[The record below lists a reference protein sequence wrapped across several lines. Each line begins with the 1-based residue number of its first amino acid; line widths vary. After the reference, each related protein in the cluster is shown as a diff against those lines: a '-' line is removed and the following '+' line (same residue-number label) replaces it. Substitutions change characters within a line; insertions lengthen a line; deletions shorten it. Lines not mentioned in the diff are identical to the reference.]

1 MATQYILRLDD
12 ACERSRVENWVR
24 MEQLLAH
31 YNVHPLVAVI
41 PECADPDFLSYEID
55 YNFWDRVGNWIEH
68 GWSIAMHGYTHEHP
82 QQDGGISPVNKRS
95 EFAGV
100 PLEKQREMIA
110 NGVAIMRGK
119 GIDPQVFVAPLHTF
133 DLNTIEALK
142 LESNIRIISDTIA
155 TKPYQRYGMT
165 FVPQQSGS
173 VRAIPFPVVTFCY
186 HPNIMH
192 DDDFSHLEN
201 FLKKNHHKFIP
212 FPLQQATRRRT
223 LFEKILSDLY
233 LVRRRLL
240 FG

>member
-12 ACERSRVENWVR
+12 ACEHSRIENWIR
-24 MEQLLAH
+24 MEQLLSS
-31 YNVHPLVAVI
+31 YKVRPLVAVI
-41 PECADPDFLSYEID
+41 PKCADPDFLSYEID
-55 YNFWDRVGNWIEH
+55 HDFWDRVGNWIEQ

-82 QQDGGISPVNKRS
+82 QKDGGISPVNKRS
-95 EFAGV
+95 EFASV

-110 NGVAIMRGK
+110 DGVAIMRSK

-133 DLNTIEALK
+133 DVNTIEALK
-142 LESNIRIISDTIA
+142 LESTIRVISDTIA

-186 HPNIMH
+186 HPNIMEER
-192 DDDFSHLEN
+192 DFERLER
-201 FLKKNHHKFIP
+201 FLDEHHHSFVS
-212 FPLQQATRRRT
+212 FPLEQTTRKRSLFDT
-223 LFEKILSDLY
+223 LLSGLY
-233 LVRRRLL
+233 LARRRLL